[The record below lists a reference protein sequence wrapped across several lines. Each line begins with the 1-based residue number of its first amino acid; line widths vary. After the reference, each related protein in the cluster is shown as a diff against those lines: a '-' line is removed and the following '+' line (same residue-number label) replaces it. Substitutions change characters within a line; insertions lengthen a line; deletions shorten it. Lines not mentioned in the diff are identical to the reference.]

1 MLSDIAEIVD
11 PTPADAV
18 KQVQQALSGPA
29 ETPKDQ
35 TAGTSTADIQGSAVD
50 DDTRA
55 PEMDT
60 S

>member
-1 MLSDIAEIVD
+1 SDIAEIVD

-18 KQVQQALSGPA
+18 KQVQQALGRPA

-35 TAGTSTADIQGSAVD
+35 TAGTADVTADVQAPAVN

>member
-1 MLSDIAEIVD
+1 MPSDIAEIVD

-18 KQVQQALSGPA
+18 KQVQQALGRDTGSSKDQAAGTADVQGPA
-29 ETPKDQ
+29 VND
-35 TAGTSTADIQGSAVD
+35 DI
-50 DDTRA
+50 RA

>member
-18 KQVQQALSGPA
+18 KQVQQALGRPA
-29 ETPKDQ
+29 ETSKDQ
-35 TAGTSTADIQGSAVD
+35 TAGTADAQGPAGN